1 MDWYFDFIS
10 PYAYLQFKRLE
21 ALGLQR
27 ELRLTPILFAGVL
40 NHWGQRGPAE
50 IPPKRLFTYRHVSWL
65 ARSQAVP
72 FKMPEG
78 HPFNPLKLLRLAI
91 HGGTEW
97 SLVARLFDFVWR
109 DGFIPDNAP
118 AFAGLLKELGMAD
131 AVEGMGRPEVKAALR
146 SNTERAIEA
155 GVFGVP
161 TIAIGTHLFWG
172 QDATDMALQ
181 FRRDQSAFA
190 EDDRIIAALPVAAA
204 RPQPRTGS

>member
-1 MDWYFDFIS
+1 MQWYFDFIS

-40 NHWGQRGPAE
+40 NQWGQRGPAE
-50 IPPKRLFTYRHVSWL
+50 IPPKRLFTYRHVCWL
-65 ARSQAVP
+65 ARSLCVP

-91 HGGTEW
+91 YGEMEW

-109 DGFIPDNAP
+109 DGFIPDNAV
-118 AFAGLLKELGMAD
+118 AFAVLLEELGMAD
-131 AVEGMGRPEVKAALR
+131 AVQGMERPEVKERLR

-172 QDATDMALQ
+172 QDATDMALHY
-181 FRRDQSAFA
+181 RRDPTAFA
-190 EDDRIIAALPVAAA
+190 DDDRIIAALPVSAA
-204 RPQPRTGS
+204 RPRS

>member
-21 ALGLQR
+21 ALGLLG
-27 ELRLTPILFAGVL
+27 ECRLTPILFAGVL

-65 ARSQAVP
+65 ARVQGVP

-91 HGGTEW
+91 HGRTESSW
-97 SLVARLFDFVWR
+97 VARLFDFVWR
-109 DGFIPDNAP
+109 DGFVPDNAA
-118 AFAGLLKELGMAD
+118 AFGALLRELGLSEAGEEID
-131 AVEGMGRPEVKAALR
+131 RAEVKAALR
-146 SNTERAIEA
+146 SNTERAIAA

-161 TIAIGTHLFWG
+161 TLGIGAQLFWG

-181 FRRDQSAFA
+181 YRRDPASFEAD
-190 EDDRIIAALPVAAA
+190 ERLIAALPIAAA
-204 RPQPRTGS
+204 RPQS

>member
-1 MDWYFDFIS
+1 MEWYFDFIS

-50 IPPKRLFTYRHVSWL
+50 IPPKRVFTYRHVSWL
-65 ARSQAVP
+65 ARSLGVP

-91 HGGTEW
+91 YGEVHW

-109 DGFIPDNAP
+109 DGFIPDNAA
-118 AFAGLLKELGMAD
+118 AFSRLIAGLELPD
-131 AVEGMGRPEVKAALR
+131 AGEGMNRPEVKAALR
-146 SNTERAIEA
+146 SNTERAIDA

-161 TIAIGTHLFWG
+161 TIAIDSHLFWG

-181 FRRDQSAFA
+181 YRRDKSAFA
-190 EDDRIIAALPVAAA
+190 DDDRIIASLPVAAA
-204 RPQPRTGS
+204 RPAP